1 MANEVTWNASE
12 MTARIAQIDHTAEA
26 AISAAMEYHASRGLT
41 WARQNAP
48 WTDRTTNAR
57 NSLFSRASRAGKKF
71 QIVFG
76 HGVPYGVWLEVR
88 FAGRYSI
95 IRPTVQH
102 EAPEVMTTVATMLS
116 RMWR

>member
-1 MANEVTWNASE
+1 VANEVTWDASE
-12 MTARIAQIDHTAEA
+12 LTARIKQIDRTAQV
-26 AISAAMEYHASRGLT
+26 AIGAAMEFHASRGLA

-57 NSLFSRASRAGKKF
+57 NSLFARTLNSGKKF
-71 QIVFG
+71 QIIFG
-76 HGVPYGVWLEVR
+76 HGVPYGIWLEVR
-88 FAGRYSI
+88 FAGRYQI

-102 EAPEVMTTVATMLS
+102 EAPEVMVTVATMMS